1 MIGGNSDRS
10 ANGTLRLLSY
20 GKPLTGSIH
29 AARISIWFPNHPI
42 QNRMLLRCMPRRQRK
57 CPLLLK
63 ADTMGLAVA
72 RLNRHNRHKS
82 GTYPP
87 RSSIPDDLAGHARQA
102 ERAFQGGAVPRPGR
116 SGRFIGTHQKVH
128 ERLLRV
134 VGGAHRVVGQIVLV

>member
-42 QNRMLLRCMPRRQRK
+42 QKSHAAKVHAETATKMSASAKSGHDGTRCRPTKSTQS
-57 CPLLLK
+57 
-63 ADTMGLAVA
+63 AQ
-72 RLNRHNRHKS
+72 S

-134 VGGAHRVVGQIVLV
+134 VGGAHRVVGQVVLV